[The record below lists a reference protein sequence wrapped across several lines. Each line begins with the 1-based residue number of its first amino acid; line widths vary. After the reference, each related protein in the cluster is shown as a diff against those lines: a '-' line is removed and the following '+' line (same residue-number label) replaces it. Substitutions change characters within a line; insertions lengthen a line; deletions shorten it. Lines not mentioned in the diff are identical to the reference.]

1 MWWHDG
7 GAERWRPRRRE
18 GRRRLWLTPGAV
30 GEDER
35 GEGGSKSKNGGG
47 WVGLTVGGGGTATAV
62 VRNAPGRA
70 AVAWSPAWMRGGSLG
85 PVRRRARER
94 KGEES
99 AAASGSFLKWRRR
112 GRGGAVDT
120 AWRAETGRR
129 EGASGAAWDSAAARQ
144 RQAAARPRRGAAWP
158 RRAVG

>member
-47 WVGLTVGGGGTATAV
+47 WVGLTVGGGTATAV